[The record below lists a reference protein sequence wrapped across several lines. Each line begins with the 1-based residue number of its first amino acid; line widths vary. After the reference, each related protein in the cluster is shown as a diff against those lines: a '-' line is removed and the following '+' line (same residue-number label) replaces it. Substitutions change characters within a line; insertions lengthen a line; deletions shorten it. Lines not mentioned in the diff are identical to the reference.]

1 MASKIL
7 ITDPLTL
14 IGREFL
20 RSLENAPDLAVEV
33 DYRHT
38 SDDDEHQIAELGAKP
53 GLVPPLDDPG
63 EIAGLGIVVVTSDTE
78 TERTGHLEN
87 LLIRHPNVALVDVSR
102 LPRLAELTIPAIGET
117 VETTDRWHLRVAHP
131 SLVAAAKILIA
142 LRPLEPIRGS
152 VAAVDPVSIFGRGA
166 LETMVNQAG
175 RRIQGGEPEHDID
188 GHVLAFNQVAIDAD
202 ALTEEAAE
210 LIPGTPL
217 AVTRTLSGCFHG
229 HVAHIAIELADAV
242 DDTELRDAFAT
253 ADDIVIGEPP
263 ISLEVVP
270 DRDHVLLAPPQL
282 SPDRRIVS
290 MTAMMDG
297 LRLGG
302 ALTAVEILRAMTIN

>member
-14 IGREFL
+14 IGREFI
-20 RSLENAPDLAVEV
+20 RCLENAPDLAVEV

-38 SDDDEHQIAELGAKP
+38 STDDEHQVAELGAKP
-53 GLVPPLDDPG
+53 ALVPPLDDPA

-87 LLIRHPNVALVDVSR
+87 LLIRHPEVTLVDVSR
-102 LPRLAELTIPAIGET
+102 LPRLAELTLPAIGET
-117 VETTDRWHLRVAHP
+117 VGTTDRWHLRVAHP

-142 LRPLEPIRGS
+142 LRPLEPTRGS

-166 LETMVNQAG
+166 LETMVQQAG
-175 RRIQGGEPEHDID
+175 RRIQGGDPEHDID
-188 GHVLAFNQVAIDAD
+188 GHVLAFNQVAVDAD
-202 ALTEEAAE
+202 TLTEEAAE
-210 LIPGTPL
+210 LIPDTPL
-217 AVTRTLSGCFHG
+217 AVTRTLSGSFHG
-229 HVAHIAIELADAV
+229 HVAHIAIELAEPV
-242 DDTELRDAFAT
+242 DDPELRDAFDAV
-253 ADDIVIGEPP
+253 DDIVIGEPP

-302 ALTAVEILRAMTIN
+302 ALTAIEILRAMTIN

>member
-14 IGREFL
+14 IGREFI
-20 RSLENAPDLAVEV
+20 RCLENAPDLAVEV

-38 SDDDEHQIAELGAKP
+38 STDDEHQIAELGAKP
-53 GLVPPLDDPG
+53 ALVPPLDDPT

-87 LLIRHPNVALVDVSR
+87 LLIRHPEVTLVDVSR

-117 VETTDRWHLRVAHP
+117 VGATDRWHLRVAHP
-131 SLVAAAKILIA
+131 SLVAAAKILLA
-142 LRPLEPIRGS
+142 LRPLEPVRGS

-166 LETMVNQAG
+166 LETMVQQAG

-188 GHVLAFNQVAIDAD
+188 GHVLAFNQVAVDAD

-210 LIPGTPL
+210 LIPDTPL
-217 AVTRTLSGCFHG
+217 AVTHTLSGCFHG
-229 HVAHIAIELADAV
+229 HVAHIAIELAEPV
-242 DDTELRDAFAT
+242 DDPELRDAFDAV
-253 ADDIVIGEPP
+253 DDIVIGEPP

-302 ALTAVEILRAMTIN
+302 ALTAIEILRAMTIN

>member
-14 IGREFL
+14 IGREFI
-20 RSLENAPDLAVEV
+20 RCLEDAPDLAVEV

-38 SDDDEHQIAELGAKP
+38 STDDEHQIAELGAHP
-53 GLVPPLDDPG
+53 SLVPPLDDPA
-63 EIAGLGIVVVTSDTE
+63 EIADLGIVVVTSDTE
-78 TERTGHLEN
+78 TERTGHLED
-87 LLIRHPNVALVDVSR
+87 LLVRHPEVALVDVSR
-102 LPRLAELTIPAIGET
+102 LPRLAEFTSPAIGET
-117 VETTDRWHLRVAHP
+117 VGTTDRWHLRVAHP
-131 SLVAAAKILIA
+131 ALVAAAKILIA
-142 LRPLEPIRGS
+142 LRPLEPVRGS
-152 VAAVDPVSIFGRGA
+152 VAAVEPVSVFGRGA
-166 LETMVNQAG
+166 LEVLVHQAG
-175 RRIQGGEPEHDID
+175 RRMQGGSPDESID
-188 GHVLAFNQVAIDAD
+188 GHVLAFNQVAVEAD
-202 ALTEEAAE
+202 ALTEEAAD
-210 LIPGTPL
+210 LIPDTPL
-217 AVTRTLSGCFHG
+217 AVTRTLSGAFHG
-229 HVAHIAIELADAV
+229 HMAHIAIELAEPV
-242 DDTELRDAFAT
+242 DDPQLRDAFET

>member
-242 DDTELRDAFAT
+242 DDPELRDAFAT

>member
-7 ITDPLTL
+7 IIDPLTL
-14 IGREFL
+14 VGREFI
-20 RSLENAPDLAVEV
+20 RCLEDAPDLAIEV

-38 SDDDEHQIAELGAKP
+38 STDDEHQIAELGAKP
-53 GLVPPLDDPG
+53 ALVPPLDDPA
-63 EIAGLGIVVVTSDTE
+63 EIAGFGIVAVTSDSE

-87 LLIRHPNVALVDVSR
+87 LLIRHPEVTLVDVSR

-117 VETTDRWHLRVAHP
+117 VGTTDRWHLQVAHP
-131 SLVAAAKILIA
+131 ALVAAAKILIA

-152 VAAVDPVSIFGRGA
+152 VAAVEPVSIFGREA
-166 LETMVNQAG
+166 LETLVHQAG
-175 RRIQGGEPEHDID
+175 RRMQGGEPDHPIG
-188 GHVLAFNQVAIDAD
+188 GHVLAFNQVAVDSD

-217 AVTRTLSGCFHG
+217 AVTRTLTGSFHG
-229 HVAHIAIELADAV
+229 HVAHITIELAESV
-242 DDTELRDAFAT
+242 DDPELRDAFDA

-290 MTAMMDG
+290 MTAMIDG

-302 ALTAVEILRAMTIN
+302 ALTAVEILRAMTVN

>member
-1 MASKIL
+1 MTSKIL

-20 RSLENAPDLAVEV
+20 RCLEDAPDLAVEV

-38 SDDDEHQIAELGAKP
+38 STDDEHQIAELGAKP
-53 GLVPPLDDPG
+53 GLVPPLDDPA
-63 EIAGLGIVVVTSDTE
+63 EIAGLGVVVVTSDTE
-78 TERTGHLEN
+78 TERTGHLED
-87 LLIRHPNVALVDVSR
+87 LLIRHPEVTLVDVSR

-117 VETTDRWHLRVAHP
+117 VGTTDRWHLRVAHP

-152 VAAVDPVSIFGRGA
+152 VAAVDPVSAFGRGA
-166 LETMVNQAG
+166 LESLANQAG
-175 RRIQGGEPEHDID
+175 HRMQGGSPDESIG
-188 GHVLAFNQVAIDAD
+188 GHVLAFNQVAVDAD
-202 ALTEEAAE
+202 ALNEEAAD
-210 LIPGTPL
+210 LIPGIPL

-229 HVAHIAIELADAV
+229 HLAHIAIELAEPV
-242 DDTELRDAFAT
+242 DDPELRDAFDT

-302 ALTAVEILRAMTIN
+302 ALTAVEILRAMTVN

>member
-7 ITDPLTL
+7 IVDPLTL

-20 RSLENAPDLAVEV
+20 RCLDDAPDLAIEV

-38 SDDDEHQIAELGAKP
+38 STDDEQQIAELGAKP
-53 GLVPPLDDPG
+53 ALVAPLDDPA
-63 EIAGLGIVVVTSDTE
+63 EIAGHGIVVVTSDTE
-78 TERTGHLEN
+78 TERTGHIED
-87 LLIRHPNVALVDVSR
+87 LLIRHPEVTLVDVSR
-102 LPRLAELTIPAIGET
+102 LPRLAELTVPAIGET
-117 VETTDRWHLRVAHP
+117 VSSTDRWHLRVAHP
-131 SLVAAAKILIA
+131 ALVAAAKILLA
-142 LRPLEPIRGS
+142 LRPVEPIRGS
-152 VAAVDPVSIFGRGA
+152 VAAVDPVSVFGRGA
-166 LETMVNQAG
+166 LETLVHQAG
-175 RRIQGGEPEHDID
+175 RRMQGGDPDHSID
-188 GHVLAFNQVAIDAD
+188 GHTLAFNQVAVDAD
-202 ALTEEAAE
+202 ALTEEAAD

-229 HVAHIAIELADAV
+229 HMAHITIELAEPV
-242 DDTELRDAFAT
+242 DDPELRDAFETT
-253 ADDIVIGEPP
+253 AEIVIGEPP
-263 ISLEVVP
+263 ISLDLVP

-302 ALTAVEILRAMTIN
+302 ALTAIEILRAMTVN